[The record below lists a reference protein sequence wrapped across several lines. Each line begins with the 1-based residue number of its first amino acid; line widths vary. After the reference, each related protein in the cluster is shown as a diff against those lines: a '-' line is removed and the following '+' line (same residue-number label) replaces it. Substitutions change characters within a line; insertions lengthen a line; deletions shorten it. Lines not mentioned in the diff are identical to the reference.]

1 MQLYNSALRKRS
13 RNLSHCTDKDTNQRN
28 RHLLNVPY
36 LVSGRTKTQ
45 VCCNAKANILY
56 LGSSRA
62 PAGRGLEKSEET
74 KLVRK
79 RWVTGLASSPSFH
92 LSVPSRA
99 EMLICEKTFHFWKG
113 RNCIDSLLHFMKQHL
128 LVKLQG
134 FPGGSVVKNLP
145 NNAEDTS

>member
-1 MQLYNSALRKRS
+1 MAEPRLKSVVMPRLIFFTWAHQG
-13 RNLSHCTDKDTNQRN
+13 Q
-28 RHLLNVPY
+28 
-36 LVSGRTKTQ
+36 
-45 VCCNAKANILY
+45 KA
-56 LGSSRA
+56 
-62 PAGRGLEKSEET
+62 AGRGLEKSEET

-145 NNAEDTS
+145 NNTEDTS